1 MFAER
6 KAVSDSDNPR
16 AIILIHLLDGAQ
28 YLVLDTGIVY
38 IELLVP
44 AYLDRNLLSSI
55 FYIKALDDLA
65 KRAFVHDIRD
75 KISVPDLFPN
85 PCPVIALSVDDLRES
100 LSAVAAHRIDL
111 LELHQLTLLEGGQLV
126 LIAVE
131 GL

>member
-28 YLVLDTGIVY
+28 YLVLNTGIVY

-44 AYLDRNLLSSI
+44 AYLDRHLLAPI
-55 FYIKALDDLA
+55 LNVKALDDLSE
-65 KRAFVHDIRD
+65 RALVDDIRD
-75 KISVPDLFPN
+75 KIPISNLFTN
-85 PCPVIALSVDDLRES
+85 PCPVVPLSVDDLREC
-100 LSAVAAHRIDL
+100 LPAVAAHRIDL
-111 LELHQLTLLEGGQLV
+111 VELHQLTLLEGGQLV
-126 LIAVE
+126 LVAVE